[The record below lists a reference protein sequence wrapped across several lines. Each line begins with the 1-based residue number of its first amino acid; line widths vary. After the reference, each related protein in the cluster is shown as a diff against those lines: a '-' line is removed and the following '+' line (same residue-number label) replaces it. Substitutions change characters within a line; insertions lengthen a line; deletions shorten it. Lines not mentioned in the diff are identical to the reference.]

1 LRVSAAGTQ
10 RCSNCKPSITADQK
24 LLQMPQNTHIEIISS
39 EAQRL
44 PELAREAWD
53 LDVLRAKAQQLA
65 SRLTCLPDV
74 HSSRTVV
81 QRWKRVAAE
90 FKPLLSALDSPPA
103 EAPASDDLRWLYEN
117 IRLLHT
123 ELQATVETLKPLKK
137 MPHVRTEKGETLP
150 RILAIGGAF
159 LEAASYQF
167 SEQKFT
173 VFVEAFQETTVLESR
188 ELWALTS
195 TLKLLLLEQIAARG
209 SHFLRGAGSEPR
221 GIGICVRSLRDIG
234 HATWKEVVEPLIL
247 FDRVL
252 REDPAGCYSQM
263 DFESRDLYRHKLSN
277 IAQHSDFTE
286 VEVAKAAL
294 DLARE
299 ASQRSHASS
308 RERIRTSHIG
318 YYLADHGVALLHA
331 RVGFRCPLQQRIESK
346 LRKFP
351 DAWFL
356 LGIGM
361 LTCAITSAI
370 LLTIPGP
377 AGSFGLVL
385 LSLMALLLP
394 ISQSAVQLM
403 NHLTTSLLTAEI
415 LPKLD
420 FSEGIPA
427 NCLTMVAIPSLLFSE
442 EQVHGL
448 VEDLEVRFLGNHD
461 PHIHFALLTDLP
473 DSHEPAQ
480 EDSPLL
486 DLCAELIQELNERYA
501 GQRMGSFF
509 LFHRHRV
516 YNPREKAWMGWER
529 KRGKLLDLNGL
540 LRGHHDSFPV
550 KVGDLRILPRVRFVI
565 TLDSDTELPR
575 GSAQRM
581 VGTLAHPLNSA
592 IVDPEKNIVVA
603 GYGILQPRV
612 GVSVQSTARSRLAAI
627 YAGETGLDIYTRA
640 ISDAYQD
647 LYREGIYTGKGIYE
661 VDVVQQIFDRRFPRN
676 ALLSHD
682 LIEGAY
688 ARAGLV
694 SDIEVIEDYPSH
706 YSAYNR
712 RKHRWLRGDWQIV
725 EWLLPR
731 VPEESGA
738 RVKNPISLISR
749 WKIFDNLRRSLVE
762 PATFL
767 LLVFGWLMFSGTAAQ
782 WTLATIC
789 ILFIPACFQFLLHL
803 SRALWARNG
812 IAARE
817 ALTAL
822 YTSSVNLFFTLTF
835 LAHQT
840 LLSLDAVLRA
850 LVRRLVTHRLL
861 LEWETAAETEL
872 GQRRPTPIDVYL
884 DWMPVL
890 AFGLG
895 ILVLLVRPRAL
906 AAALPLLLL
915 WGSSKLIS
923 VWLNRPSVAPLESPS
938 GKDLVFLRNSALH
951 TWRYF
956 SEFSTEEHNW
966 LIPDNVQEQP
976 PAIAARIS
984 PTNLGLLLNARQVA
998 SEFGY
1003 LTLPEFAE
1011 QTLRT
1016 LATVS
1021 GLRKYRGHL
1030 FNWYDT
1036 RTLQP
1041 LAPWFVSSVDSG
1053 NLMASLWT
1061 LQQGCRERL
1070 RKPLLQSCLLE
1081 GFVDCVRALEN
1092 SGLFSRKQL
1101 GTHDWDVATDGWLEW
1116 LMSLPE
1122 TTFDGARH
1130 GSKDVPDM
1138 RWFVEQAASRIQA
1151 IRQTLQSYAPWCLPE
1166 FAALRNEPP
1175 INLMPIDKMSLELL
1189 PDFIDQL
1196 ENGLTRVAHSLSSEQ
1211 QLLCERLRSLL
1222 PEARRNV
1229 SRLVKDVRIIANEAG
1244 RLADEMDFAFLLN
1257 RRRKLMSVGFDGGSR
1272 QLHPACYDL
1281 LGTESR
1287 TAIFVAVAKGDI
1299 PQQSWFLLG
1308 RAHTLDQGRPI
1319 MLSWTGTLFE
1329 YLMPS
1334 LWMRSYPRTLLER
1347 SRVAAV
1353 RSQQAYSANRGV
1365 PWGISESAHIQ
1376 LDEAGN
1382 YQYHAFGLPHL
1393 AQRKPEV
1400 NALVISPYSTFLAL
1414 ATDPSGAIRNLR
1426 RMAGMGWLG
1435 GYGFYESADYGSARH
1450 RFWQHPYQL
1459 VRCWMAHHQGM
1470 SLLALANFLKGNV
1483 VQHWFHSDRRVQATE
1498 LLLQE
1503 KPVAHIRRRDL
1514 PRKMAAA

>member
-1 LRVSAAGTQ
+1 
-10 RCSNCKPSITADQK
+10 
-24 LLQMPQNTHIEIISS
+24 MPQNTHLEIIGSD
-39 EAQRL
+39 AQRL
-44 PELAREAWD
+44 PELARDRWD
-53 LDVLRAKAQQLA
+53 LEVLRATAQKLA
-65 SRLTCLPDV
+65 SQLTCLPNV
-74 HSSRTVV
+74 HSSHTIVRRCKT
-81 QRWKRVAAE
+81 VAAE
-90 FKPLLSALDSPPA
+90 FKPLLTKLDSPPA
-103 EAPASDDLRWLYEN
+103 ETQASDDLRWLYEN

-123 ELQATVETLKPLKK
+123 ELQITVAALKQLTR
-137 MPHVRTEKGETLP
+137 MPHVRTQEGKIIP
-150 RILAIGGAF
+150 RILAIGQGF
-159 LEAASYQF
+159 LEAVSCQF
-167 SEQKFT
+167 TEEKFAI
-173 VFVEAFQETTVLESR
+173 FIEAFQESAVLQSC

-209 SHFLRGAGSEPR
+209 SHFVRGLRTEPR
-221 GIGICVRSLRDIG
+221 GVGICIRSLRDIG
-234 HATWKEVVEPLIL
+234 HTTWKEVVEPLIL

-252 REDPAGCYSQM
+252 REDPAGCYAQM
-263 DFESRDLYRHKLSN
+263 DFETRDLYRHKLSH
-277 IAQHSDFTE
+277 IAEHSDFTE
-286 VEVAKAAL
+286 MEVARATL
-294 DLARE
+294 DLAQEATQHSIACSRE
-299 ASQRSHASS
+299 ALR
-308 RERIRTSHIG
+308 RSHIG
-318 YYLADHGVALLHA
+318 YYLVDQGVALLQA
-331 RVGFRCPLQQRIESK
+331 RVGFRCPLKGRIQAK

-351 DAWFL
+351 DEWFL
-356 LGIGM
+356 LGIGI

-370 LLTIPGP
+370 MLAVLGAET
-377 AGSFGLVL
+377 SFGLVL
-385 LSLMALLLP
+385 FSLLALLLP
-394 ISQSAVQLM
+394 VSQSAVQLM
-403 NHLTTSLLTAEI
+403 NHFTTSLLPPEI

-420 FSEGIPA
+420 FAEGIPA
-427 NCLTMVAIPSLLFSE
+427 NSVTIVAIPSLLLNE
-442 EQVHGL
+442 KQVHGL

-461 PHIHFALLTDLP
+461 PNLHFALLTDLP

-480 EDSPLL
+480 EDSPLV
-486 DLCAELIQELNERYA
+486 DLCAGLIRELNERYA
-501 GQRMGSFF
+501 EQRMGSFF

-516 YNPREKAWMGWER
+516 YNPRERVWMGWER
-529 KRGKLLDLNGL
+529 KRGKLLELNRL
-540 LRGHHDSFPV
+540 LRAQSDSFPV
-550 KVGDLRILPRVRFVI
+550 KVGDLRILPGVRFVI

-592 IVDPEKNIVVA
+592 IIDPEKNIVVA

-640 ISDAYQD
+640 VSDAYQD

-661 VDVVQQIFDRRFPRN
+661 VDIVQRIFDRRFPHN
-676 ALLSHD
+676 SLLSHD

-688 ARAGLV
+688 ARAGLA

-712 RKHRWLRGDWQIV
+712 RKHRWLRGDWQIA

-731 VPEESGA
+731 VPDESGA
-738 RVKNPISLISR
+738 RVKNPISVISR

-762 PATFL
+762 PSTFL
-767 LLVFGWLMFSGTAAQ
+767 LLVFGWLMSGHTAAR
-782 WTLATIC
+782 WTIATVC
-789 ILFIPACFQFLLHL
+789 ILFIPACCQFALTLF
-803 SRALWARNG
+803 RATWGRNV

-822 YTSSVNLFFTLTF
+822 YTSSINLFFTLTF

-840 LLSLDAVLRA
+840 LLSLDAVIRA
-850 LVRRLVTHRLL
+850 LVRRLITHRRL

-872 GQRRPTPIDVYL
+872 GRKHPTPIDAYL

-890 AFGLG
+890 ALGLG
-895 ILVLLVRPRAL
+895 IVVLLVQPPAL
-906 AAALPLLLL
+906 AASLPLLFL
-915 WGSSKLIS
+915 WGSSKLVS
-923 VWLNRPSVAPLESPS
+923 AWLNRPSVAPLESPS
-938 GKDLVFLRNSALH
+938 RKDLLFLRNTALH

-984 PTNLGLLLNARQVA
+984 PTNLGFLLNARQVA
-998 SEFGY
+998 CEFGY

-1021 GLRKYRGHL
+1021 GLKKYRGHL

-1070 RKPLLQSCLLE
+1070 RKPLLQSSLFE
-1081 GFVDCVRALEN
+1081 GFGDCVRALKDC
-1092 SGLFSRKQL
+1092 GLFSREQL
-1101 GTHDWDVATDGWLEW
+1101 GPYNWQAATDGWLE
-1116 LMSLPE
+1116 SLIN
-1122 TTFDGARH
+1122 
-1130 GSKDVPDM
+1130 VPDTAFDYV
-1138 RWFVEQAASRIQA
+1138 RHIASSSEDHANIQWFAEQAISRLEAIQ
-1151 IRQTLQSYAPWCLPE
+1151 QMVNCYAPWCSPE
-1166 FAALRNEPP
+1166 FESLKNKPALSLVPLDS
-1175 INLMPIDKMSLELL
+1175 ISLELL

-1196 ENGLTRVAHSLSSEQ
+1196 EDELTELAQSLPSEQ
-1211 QLLCERLRSLL
+1211 QLLCERLRSTL

-1229 SRLVKDVRIIANEAG
+1229 SRLIKDIRIIATEAG
-1244 RLADEMDFAFLLN
+1244 KLADEMDFAFLLN
-1257 RRRKLMSVGFDGGSR
+1257 RRRKLMSVGFDAGSR

-1287 TAIFVAVAKGDI
+1287 TAVFIGVAKGDI

-1308 RAHTLDQGRPI
+1308 RAHTLDQGRPV

-1353 RSQQAYSANRGV
+1353 RSQQAYAASKGV
-1365 PWGISESAHIQ
+1365 PWGISESAHSQ

-1382 YQYHAFGLPHL
+1382 YRYHAFGLPHL

-1400 NALVISPYSTFLAL
+1400 KSLVIAPYSTFLAMG
-1414 ATDPSGAIRNLR
+1414 TDASAAIRNLR
-1426 RMAGMGWLG
+1426 KMSEMGWLG
-1435 GYGFYESADYGSARH
+1435 EYGFYEAADYGATRH
-1450 RFWQHPYQL
+1450 HFWQHSYEL

-1470 SLLALANFLKGNV
+1470 SLMALGNFLKGNL
-1483 VQHWFHSDRRVQATE
+1483 VQQWFHSDPRVQATE

-1514 PRKMAAA
+1514 SRKTAAA